1 MSSRRTWARVI
12 TGPTFGISDLG
23 WGDIALALFLSVF
36 AVFIVTHGSS
46 GGHVLDAGSTG
57 ALAVLLMTLPVA
69 FARRFPLGVAGV
81 LLVGALI
88 NWGAIGHY
96 VRCGATLPAVFYTA
110 FVIGSRCRGRARV
123 IGEALVIG
131 SILVQCESDPQL
143 YPISNAILFIP
154 ISLAFL
160 GAGYLLH
167 RRNVTFEAL
176 RSQTVELHEQ
186 RARNAQLAVDADRAR
201 LAGDLDQYLHA
212 QVQDIATAAAAGR
225 ESLDAGPDQAADT
238 FVAIQ
243 STGRE
248 TLTHMRH
255 VVGSLREE
263 ASAGPQPVLS
273 QLDRLLGQVGKLD
286 VRLQV
291 TGDPRLL
298 PPGLE
303 LSGYRIVEHLLNTL
317 EKNPTAQARVEVIF
331 GVDALEF
338 KVVGASVRESTARP
352 ALAAATERA
361 RLHGGTLRSFTRD
374 GLRETLV
381 LIPLA
386 AGPV

>member
-1 MSSRRTWARVI
+1 MKSRRTRASLF
-12 TGPTFGISDLG
+12 TGPTLGITDLG
-23 WGDIALALFLSVF
+23 WGDIALALILSVI
-36 AVFIVTHGSS
+36 AILIVTHGRS
-46 GGHVLDAGSTG
+46 GGHVFDAGWTG

-69 FARRFPLGVAGV
+69 FARKRPLVVAGV

-96 VRCGATLPAVFYTA
+96 VRCGATLPAVFYMA
-110 FVIGSRCRGRARV
+110 FVVGSRCQGRDRV

-131 SILVQCESDPQL
+131 SIVVQCESDPQL
-143 YPISNAILFIP
+143 YPISTALYFIP

-167 RRNVTFEAL
+167 RRNVTVEAL
-176 RSQTVELHEQ
+176 RARTMELHEQ
-186 RARNAQLAVDADRAR
+186 RERNANLAVEADRAR
-201 LAGDLDQYLHA
+201 IAVDLDGYLHT
-212 QVQDIATAAAAGR
+212 QVHDIAAAAVAGR
-225 ESLDAGPDQAADT
+225 ESLGAGPDQAADA

-243 STGRE
+243 GTGRE
-248 TLTHMRH
+248 TLAHMRQ

-263 ASAGPQPVLS
+263 APTGPQPVLA
-273 QLDRLLGQVGKLD
+273 QLDRLLAQTDELD
-286 VRLQV
+286 VRLHV

-303 LSGYRIVEHLLNTL
+303 LSGYRIVEHLLSTL
-317 EKNPTAQARVEVIF
+317 EKNPTSEARVEVVF

-338 KVVGASVRESTARP
+338 KVVGPSVRESTARP

-361 RLHGGTLRSFTRD
+361 HLHGGTVRSFTRD

-381 LIPLA
+381 LIPLSPRA
-386 AGPV
+386 V